1 MVDKLKQINWH
12 SIPEN
17 FELCAV
23 HLELDRFEFFSFL
36 VIG

>member
-1 MVDKLKQINWH
+1 MVNKFKKINWH

-23 HLELDRFEFFSFL
+23 HLELDRF
-36 VIG
+36 